1 MRSSCHAARS
11 GGAILSPIGGGR
23 VRDVAAVGD
32 LGYRSMPAPTKEVLL
47 PLLSPD
53 DTSER
58 ERGGVGYDAES
69 FINRKPSP

>member
-1 MRSSCHAARS
+1 
-11 GGAILSPIGGGR
+11 